1 MRTSW
6 FGLADVVWAHPR
18 APLHMPVVWAHTRA
32 PLRMPTQDIRLEA
45 WIAIAAVGLIFSL
58 FVLVPL
64 GILIVQSP
72 KLLRDRHYGLFALI
86 TFIWSL
92 SLFTLG
98 WMTIPMLIAIWT
110 PYPTHP

>member
-1 MRTSW
+1 MRASF
-6 FGLADVVWAHPR
+6 FGPTVVIAAAWAGVR
-18 APLHMPVVWAHTRA
+18 RMTLLMPS
-32 PLRMPTQDIRLEA
+32 QDIKLEA
-45 WIAIAAVGLIFSL
+45 WIAIAFVGAIFSL

-64 GILIVQSP
+64 GIMIVQSP

-86 TFIWSL
+86 TFIWSF
-92 SLFTLG
+92 SIFTLG